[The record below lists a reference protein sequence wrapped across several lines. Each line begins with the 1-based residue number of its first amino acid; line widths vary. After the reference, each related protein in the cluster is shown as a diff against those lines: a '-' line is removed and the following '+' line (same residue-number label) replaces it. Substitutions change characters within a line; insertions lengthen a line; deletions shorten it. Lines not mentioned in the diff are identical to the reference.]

1 MTSSAREWP
10 CAVGWRT
17 VFAPSDEDA
26 GRSRPPREARELRI
40 EDVVPRAG
48 ALCTGG
54 VLQGTRGRRNVVKS
68 SYERVLL
75 GALVAAMSAAALG
88 YTVGDPPTMP
98 APVWKLPVGRGWGC
112 TC

>member
-1 MTSSAREWP
+1 M
-10 CAVGWRT
+10 
-17 VFAPSDEDA
+17 
-26 GRSRPPREARELRI
+26 
-40 EDVVPRAG
+40 
-48 ALCTGG
+48 
-54 VLQGTRGRRNVVKS
+54 KS